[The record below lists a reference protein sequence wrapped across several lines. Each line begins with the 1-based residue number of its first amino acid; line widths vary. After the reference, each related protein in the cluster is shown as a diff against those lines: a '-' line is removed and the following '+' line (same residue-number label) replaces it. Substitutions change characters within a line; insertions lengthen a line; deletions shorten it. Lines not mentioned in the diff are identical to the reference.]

1 MAHCNLNYLGAK
13 VSQIVVANSLGQTG
27 AQQLAAV
34 GLIYIWISW

>member
-13 VSQIVVANSLGQTG
+13 VSQIVVANSLGQAG

-34 GLIYIWISW
+34 VLIYI